1 MMTVSN
7 VRENWVLPALDLVN
21 RSSNPHD
28 YCKRLTLDPVL
39 GTGMRGNHL
48 FLLSSTGTFQ
58 LMGGYGQY
66 PFEDKVEINSFE
78 ESVLAEATKTRRF
91 ARMAFN
97 DTLDIMACPGIKSDV
112 VNGVILTVLETN
124 KGGSEEFVIDPIQ
137 ENSYYLTLGL
147 FIASAGFG
155 PIEQAKRA
163 PSNEPLTERQQQIL
177 LGIAQG
183 KTNLQIA
190 RDLILSES
198 SIKQDSVKIF
208 RSLGVANR
216 QQAAIKARAMGVV
229 PDNRE
234 S

>member
-1 MMTVSN
+1 M
-7 VRENWVLPALDLVN
+7 D
-21 RSSNPHD
+21 
-28 YCKRLTLDPVL
+28 
-39 GTGMRGNHL
+39 
-48 FLLSSTGTFQ
+48 
-58 LMGGYGQY
+58 
-66 PFEDKVEINSFE
+66 
-78 ESVLAEATKTRRF
+78 
-91 ARMAFN
+91 FN
-97 DTLDIMACPGIKSDV
+97 DTLDIQACPGIKSDV
-112 VNGVILTVLETN
+112 VSGVILTVLETN
-124 KGGSEEFVIDPIQ
+124 KGGSEEFVMEPIQ
-137 ENSYYLTLGL
+137 ENAYYPTLGL

-198 SIKQDSVKIF
+198 SIKQESVKIF